1 MNLHGKILKKN
12 LRLQNKFKGDLK
24 SYTFVVRHS
33 LLGPYVL
40 CIEKLLLYKKSIDQN
55 CFGFSNSSQ
64 YAHADIN
71 LILTIYGNKR
81 ISYLYT

>member
-1 MNLHGKILKKN
+1 MRFKIIYICSSAFSAWSVYLT
-12 LRLQNKFKGDLK
+12 LI
-24 SYTFVVRHS
+24 
-33 LLGPYVL
+33 VL